1 MKQSGASVNGVHND
15 YGTERERKV
24 YKVVLTGGEWFVYDG
39 LFMFMICLCS
49 IGSRL
54 LCFFWPA
61 LFHVDNILVYQ
72 IAQCS
77 RIWGS
82 DSTTTQQYKN

>member
-1 MKQSGASVNGVHND
+1 MKQSGARVNGVHND

-24 YKVVLTGGEWFVYDG
+24 YKVVLTGGEWVSS
-39 LFMFMICLCS
+39 LICLCS